1 MQHRE
6 VAKLP
11 DYTLS
16 AKLTGDSSEFDR
28 AVASANRAMDDFASR
43 TKSIG
48 KSISNLGSSLT
59 DKITKP
65 AAAAAAALAGVTL
78 VKGFNRLKSIDEAKA
93 KLTALGNSAE
103 DVAKIMENANE
114 SVLGTSYALDEAA
127 TTAAGAVAAGI
138 KPGQELTKYLTN
150 AADAAAVAGT
160 SMSEMGSIFNKVQTA
175 QRAYTE
181 ELNML
186 ADRSLPIYQWLAD
199 AAGTTADAVRDMAS
213 KGQISSQMFFDAVE
227 KNIGGAAQIIG
238 ETSMTGAIAN
248 INASLSRIG
257 ANFLDAGEKGG
268 GFFSQIKPLLVELKG
283 DLSEI
288 EAKASE
294 LGEKFGAAFS
304 KVVSVLEDAKTRFAA
319 LPQEQQAAITK
330 SAGIGAALAVGL
342 GPGLQAIGSGVQMF
356 GTFSSVASGAVNGVK
371 NAISALPKSFQTISS
386 AASSSFSAIQKK
398 TSGLGSDF
406 KNLGSVLTSP
416 FKGFGSM
423 IADAVTST
431 NAYQKAFSKLS
442 SVASGVQGVISGVS
456 SKFSTFKTVV
466 SGVSENA
473 IGLLN
478 NKFSALG
485 NSISQKFPKITS
497 AFQKFG
503 QGANTIFSKLGQNMS
518 GFTSKFGSAVTP
530 VFQKLGGA
538 ISSLLPQIGSFAS
551 VFAKGFNIAAI
562 VGVAVAG
569 LGLLQTGFGDQIN
582 SMLAT
587 ATTQGP
593 QIIANLVN
601 GITSALPNLIAQG
614 SNLIITLIG
623 AIQANLPA
631 VVQGAISIV
640 SSLVTGIAQQL
651 PALIPA
657 ALGMVLTL
665 VSSLLG
671 NIDQLVD
678 AGISLLTGLADGLIN
693 AIPILVKYVPT
704 IIIELV
710 SALINNLPKLLQTGI
725 QLLVALGTGLIDAI
739 PQLLGMLPQIF
750 GGIINAFKDQDWGQ
764 IGRNIIDGL
773 INGLKSMVSSLWNTV
788 TEIASDVGNWFKD
801 KLGIGSPSKVFMQY
815 GVWTDEGFANGVD
828 KGKKKI
834 ERAFQ
839 NMDVT
844 GTFTAT
850 LPTSRDFTAS
860 NTAPVSSYSTDLG
873 SLGSS
878 FGAMNAE
885 NMNAFLRAVERG
897 IGSMKVVANNR
908 EVGRF
913 MTDIGF
919 RRANA

>member
-1 MQHRE
+1 MQHRGE

-28 AVASANRAMDDFASR
+28 AVASANRAMDEFASR

-48 KSISNLGSSLT
+48 KSISNLGSALT
-59 DKITKP
+59 NKITKP
-65 AAAAAAALAGVTL
+65 AAVAATALAGVTL

-160 SMSEMGSIFNKVQTA
+160 SMREMGSIFNKVQTA

-186 ADRSLPIYQWLAD
+186 ADRGLPIYQWLAD

-238 ETSMTGAIAN
+238 ETSLTGAIAN

-304 KVVSVLEDAKTRFAA
+304 KVVSILEDAKARFAA

-330 SAGIGAALAVGL
+330 SAGIGAVLAVGL

-356 GTFSSVASGAVNGVK
+356 GTFSSVASGAVNKVKGAFTSIPKTLSSVK
-371 NAISALPKSFQTISS
+371 NGI
-386 AASSSFSAIQKK
+386 
-398 TSGLGSDF
+398 SGLGSDF
-406 KNLGSVLTSP
+406 EKLAGIKSPFENGLPNKFGDAVSVLRTNL
-416 FKGFGSM
+416 KGF
-423 IADAVTST
+423 
-431 NAYQKAFSKLS
+431 FSE
-442 SVASGVQGVISGVS
+442 VGG
-456 SKFSTFKTVV
+456 
-466 SGVSENA
+466 
-473 IGLLN
+473 
-478 NKFSALG
+478 ALG
-485 NSISQKFPKITS
+485 PLISK
-497 AFQKFG
+497 
-503 QGANTIFSKLGQNMS
+503 
-518 GFTSKFGSAVTP
+518 
-530 VFQKLGGA
+530 
-538 ISSLLPQIGSFAS
+538 IGSFS
-551 VFAKGFNIAAI
+551 TVFMKGFNIAA
-562 VGVAVAG
+562 VAGLALAG

-587 ATTQGP
+587 ATTKGP
-593 QIIANLVN
+593 QIITNLVN
-601 GITSALPNLIAQG
+601 GIISALPNLIAQG
-614 SNLIITLIG
+614 GNLIITLIG

-678 AGISLLTGLADGLIN
+678 AGVSLLTGLADGLIN
-693 AIPILVKYVPT
+693 AIPIMVKYVPT
-704 IIIELV
+704 IIIKLV
-710 SALINNLPKLLQTGI
+710 SALINNLPKLLRTGI

-750 GGIINAFKDQDWGQ
+750 SGIINAFKDQDWGQ

-815 GVWTDEGFANGVD
+815 GVWTDEGFAIGID
-828 KGKKKI
+828 KGTKKI

-839 NMDVT
+839 NMDVS

-850 LPTSRDFTAS
+850 LPTSRDFTAA

>member
-6 VAKLP
+6 EVAELP

-28 AVASANRAMDDFASR
+28 AVASANRAMDEFSSR

-59 DKITKP
+59 NKITKP
-65 AAAAAAALAGVTL
+65 AAAAATALAGVTL

-138 KPGQELTKYLTN
+138 KPGQDLTKYLTN

-186 ADRSLPIYQWLAD
+186 ADRGLPIYQWLAD
-199 AAGTTADAVRDMAS
+199 EAGTTADAVRDMAS

-238 ETSMTGAIAN
+238 ETSLTGAIAN

-257 ANFLDAGEKGG
+257 ANFLDAGGKGG
-268 GFFSQIKPLLVELKG
+268 GFFSQIKPLLVELKD
-283 DLSEI
+283 DLTVV

-294 LGEKFGAAFS
+294 LGEKFGAAFA
-304 KVVSVLEDAKTRFAA
+304 KIVDVLKDAKARFDA
-319 LPQEQQAAITK
+319 LPEATQATITK

-342 GPGLQAIGSGVQMF
+342 GPGLQAIGQGVQMF

-371 NAISALPKSFQTISS
+371 NTISS
-386 AASSSFSAIQKK
+386 IPGTFKNIV
-398 TSGLGSDF
+398 SGIGSLGSDF
-406 KNLGSVLTSP
+406 KNLGSVMASP
-416 FKGFGSM
+416 FKGFSGLL
-423 IADAVTST
+423 T
-431 NAYQKAFSKLS
+431 NTKVFQSISGKLS
-442 SVASGVQGVISGVS
+442 SFSSSVTGTFGKISSAVRGKLGDLV
-456 SKFSTFKTVV
+456 
-466 SGVSENA
+466 GQ
-473 IGLLN
+473 IGL
-478 NKFSALG
+478 
-485 NSISQKFPKITS
+485 KFPQATALI
-497 AFQKFG
+497 AKFETNSKG
-503 QGANTIFSKLGQNMS
+503 YFSN
-518 GFTSKFGSAVTP
+518 FGSAITP
-530 VFQKLGGA
+530 
-538 ISSLLPQIGSFAS
+538 LLSKVGSFS
-551 VFAKGFNIAAI
+551 TVFMKGFNIAA
-562 VGVAVAG
+562 VAGLAIAG
-569 LGLLQTGFGDQIN
+569 LGLLRTGFGDQID
-582 SMLAT
+582 SMIGMV
-587 ATTQGP
+587 QEKGP
-593 QIIANLVN
+593 TIIMNLVN
-601 GITSALPNLIAQG
+601 GITGALPNLILQG
-614 SNLIITLIG
+614 GILIDSLLT
-623 AIQANLPA
+623 AIIANIPKLTE
-631 VVQGAISIV
+631 GAISIV
-640 SSLVTGIAQQL
+640 SSLVTGISTRL
-651 PALIPA
+651 PSLIPL
-657 ALGMVLTL
+657 ALEAVLTL

-704 IIIELV
+704 IIIKLV

-750 GGIINAFKDQDWGQ
+750 SGIINAFKNQDWGQ
-764 IGRNIIDGL
+764 IGKNIMDGL
-773 INGLKSMVSSLWNTV
+773 INGLKSMLSSLWNTV
-788 TEIASDVGNWFKD
+788 TSIASDVGNWFKD

-815 GVWTDEGFANGVD
+815 GIWTDEGFAIGIE
-828 KGKKKI
+828 KGTKEV

-850 LPTSRDFTAS
+850 LPTSRDFTAA
-860 NTAPVSSYSTDLG
+860 NTSPSSSYSTDIS
-873 SLGSS
+873 SLGSTIT
-878 FGAMNAE
+878 AVNAE

-908 EVGRF
+908 EIGRF